1 MIITFLACV
10 DEKNHDFHCDR
21 EENQWQKGQQDKRN
35 DGLGDNSGNSKCSRT
50 DRGDE
55 DLKIWKKW

>member
-10 DEKNHDFHCDR
+10 DEKNHDRHHDR
-21 EENQWQKGQQDKRN
+21 EDNQGQQDKRK
-35 DGLGDNSGNSKCSRT
+35 DGLRDKSGNSKSNRT

-55 DLKIWKKW
+55 DLKIRKKW